1 MQCPIHTHASN
12 SSRFYTHP
20 WFPSSK
26 VLLPGDVAV
35 IRAIEQG
42 KDHPRR
48 SEVTCELHCLARRMP
63 RATRKKHFSSKI
75 SFTWVD
81 LGGRS
86 RKSLLRYC
94 NTNSNGFLGA
104 FRTFYIPLS
113 FLATDSRCTV
123 VASWHNDSVLR
134 SPHWTLLP
142 WVHHCHLHPRPPRS
156 PWRLRDTI
164 GGRNHWNLF
173 FDLPPSLTSTESWNL
188 MKSPRAKTCGRSLL
202 FKEASRTAL
211 LSKHEPER
219 LRRLRTFSFLESH
232 NIGWA
237 FGHPY
242 AVWLFRWLL
251 RAWDVSLNVRALRFQ
266 MSTCGWTV
274 LEVLTESEGQKLHE
288 LPHREVLAASFKINE
303 SYRHKP
309 TLTCVVACICTS
321 SNE

>member
-202 FKEASRTAL
+202 TFQGGFQNSTLVKTWTWTASTVAHLQLSGKPQYRMNVWTSVCCLAL
-211 LSKHEPER
+211 
-219 LRRLRTFSFLESH
+219 
-232 NIGWA
+232 
-237 FGHPY
+237 
-242 AVWLFRWLL
+242 
-251 RAWDVSLNVRALRFQ
+251 SLA
-266 MSTCGWTV
+266 STCLRCFVECPSFEISDVHLWLDGPRGSHRKRRSKTARTPAPW
-274 LEVLTESEGQKLHE
+274 GPCRKLQDQ
-288 LPHREVLAASFKINE
+288 RIIQA
-303 SYRHKP
+303 
-309 TLTCVVACICTS
+309 
-321 SNE
+321 